1 MPTSSAYHF
10 FARLMQ
16 RRGYFAQD
24 NKLEDFAFP
33 DDMIAA
39 RSRSG
44 FPDFVLKTNPD
55 GPLPGGE
62 FIELK
67 DAKAY
72 QIASFNSTI
81 PSASKPISSLA
92 QNIRSRLLQSGE
104 DLDAVPQRDVH
115 YLIRGIKRTPTSPLS
130 KTLLVSGSFFETIPA
145 NQVLA
150 NAFEQ
155 VAAASA
161 PADADMSDLARRLD
175 IRQSHFA
182 ETRRVE
188 GASIS
193 LRFRVMAQ
201 VDPRANLL
209 SDARYPMIQ
218 PNTLT
223 MLTHA
228 PDLPAPSSD
237 AHQAYAWHQAPTPI
251 QQCRPYAH
259 LNQAFDDIDATLKA
273 VTRVSI
279 LQHPLNGQFF
289 MAQAPIH
296 P

>member
-24 NKLEDFAFP
+24 NRLEDFAFP
-33 DDMIAA
+33 ADMIAA
-39 RSRSG
+39 QSRSG

-81 PSASKPISSLA
+81 PSASKPVSSLA
-92 QNIRSRLLQSGE
+92 RNIRSRLLQAGE

-115 YLIRGIKRTPTSPLS
+115 YLIRGIKRTPASPLA

-182 ETRRVE
+182 ASRRVD

-193 LRFRVMAQ
+193 VRFRVMAQ

-228 PDLPAPSSD
+228 PDLPTASSGR
-237 AHQAYAWHQAPTPI
+237 QAYAWHQVPTSI
-251 QQCRPYAH
+251 QQCPAYAH
-259 LNQAFDDIDATLKA
+259 LNQAFDEIAPALKA
-273 VTRVSI
+273 VTSVSI
-279 LQHPLNGQFF
+279 LQRPLNGAFF

>member
-24 NKLEDFAFP
+24 NRLEDFAFP
-33 DDMIAA
+33 ADMIAA
-39 RSRSG
+39 QSHSG
-44 FPDFVLKTNPD
+44 FPDFVLKTNPN

-72 QIASFNSTI
+72 QIASFNSTL
-81 PSASKPISSLA
+81 PSASKPVSSLA
-92 QNIRSRLLQSGE
+92 QSIRDRLLQSGE

-161 PADADMSDLARRLD
+161 PADLDVSDLARRLD

-228 PDLPAPSSD
+228 PDLPAPSSAD
-237 AHQAYAWHQAPTPI
+237 ESYAWHQAPTPI
-251 QQCRPYAH
+251 QTSLAYAH
-259 LNQAFDDIDATLKA
+259 LNQAFDDIDAALKA
-273 VTRVSI
+273 ATRVSI

>member
-1 MPTSSAYHF
+1 M
-10 FARLMQ
+10 
-16 RRGYFAQD
+16 
-24 NKLEDFAFP
+24 
-33 DDMIAA
+33 
-39 RSRSG
+39 
-44 FPDFVLKTNPD
+44 
-55 GPLPGGE
+55 
-62 FIELK
+62 
-67 DAKAY
+67 
-72 QIASFNSTI
+72 
-81 PSASKPISSLA
+81 A

-130 KTLLVSGSFFETIPA
+130 KTLLVSGAFFETIPA

-175 IRQSHFA
+175 IRQPHFA

-228 PDLPAPSSD
+228 PDLPAQSSTD
-237 AHQAYAWHQAPTPI
+237 QTYAWHQAPTPI
-251 QQCRPYAH
+251 QQCRAYAH
-259 LNQAFDDIDATLKA
+259 LNQAFDDIDAALKA

-279 LQHPLNGQFF
+279 LQHPLNGPFF

>member
-1 MPTSSAYHF
+1 
-10 FARLMQ
+10 MQ

-33 DDMIAA
+33 ADMIAA
-39 RSRSG
+39 QSRSG
-44 FPDFVLKTNPD
+44 FPDFVLKTNPH
-55 GPLPGGE
+55 GALPGGE

-72 QIASFNSTI
+72 QIASFNSTL
-81 PSASKPISSLA
+81 PGAAKPVSSLA
-92 QNIRSRLLQSGE
+92 QNIRDRLLQSGE

-115 YLIRGIKRTPTSPLS
+115 YLIRGIKRTASSPLA
-130 KTLLVSGSFFETIPA
+130 KTLLVSGAFFETVPA

-150 NAFEQ
+150 DAFEQ

-161 PADADMSDLARRLD
+161 PADFDASDLTRNLN
-175 IRQSHFA
+175 IRQSDFA
-182 ETRRVE
+182 ETRRVA

-193 LRFRVMAQ
+193 VRFRVMAQ

-209 SDARYPMIQ
+209 SDARYPMIK

-228 PDLPAPSSD
+228 PTLPAPPSADQS
-237 AHQAYAWHQAPTPI
+237 YAWHQAPAPI
-251 QQCRPYAH
+251 QQCPAYAH
-259 LNQAFDDIDATLKA
+259 LSQAFDEIAPALKEI
-273 VTRVSI
+273 TRVSI
-279 LQHPLNGQFF
+279 LSHPLNGQFF

>member
-10 FARLMQ
+10 FVRLMQ

-33 DDMIAA
+33 ADMIAA
-39 RSRSG
+39 QSRSG
-44 FPDFVLKTNPD
+44 FPDFVLKTNPE

-67 DAKAY
+67 DTKTY
-72 QIASFNSTI
+72 QIASFNSTL
-81 PSASKPISSLA
+81 PSAAKPVSSLA
-92 QNIRSRLLQSGE
+92 PSIRNQLLQSGE
-104 DLDAVPQRDVH
+104 DLDAIPQRDVH
-115 YLIRGIKRTPTSPLS
+115 YLIRGIKRTTSSPLA
-130 KTLLVSGSFFETIPA
+130 KTLLVSGAFFDTIPA
-145 NQVLA
+145 NQVLT
-150 NAFEQ
+150 NSFEQ

-161 PADADMSDLARRLD
+161 PDDMDVSSFTRRLD

-182 ETRRVE
+182 KTRRVE

-193 LRFRVMAQ
+193 VRFRVMAE
-201 VDPRANLL
+201 VDSHANLL
-209 SDARYPMIQ
+209 SDASYPMIQ

-223 MLTHA
+223 MLAHA
-228 PDLPAPSSD
+228 PDLPTPSS
-237 AHQAYAWHQAPTPI
+237 AHQSYAWHQAPTFI
-251 QQCRPYAH
+251 QHCSAYAH
-259 LNQAFDDIDATLKA
+259 LNQAFDDTDAALKEI
-273 VTRVSI
+273 TRVSI
-279 LQHPLNGQFF
+279 LPHLLNGPFF

>member
-1 MPTSSAYHF
+1 
-10 FARLMQ
+10 MQ

-33 DDMIAA
+33 ADMIAA
-39 RSRSG
+39 QSRSG
-44 FPDFVLKTNPD
+44 FPDFVLKTNPH

-72 QIASFNSTI
+72 QIASFNSTL
-81 PSASKPISSLA
+81 PGAAKPVSSLA
-92 QNIRSRLLQSGE
+92 QNIRDRLLQSGE
-104 DLDAVPQRDVH
+104 DLDALPQRDVH
-115 YLIRGIKRTPTSPLS
+115 YLIRGIKRTASSPLA
-130 KTLLVSGSFFETIPA
+130 KTLLVSGAFFETVPA
-145 NQVLA
+145 RQVLA

-161 PADADMSDLARRLD
+161 PADVDASDLTRNLN
-175 IRQSHFA
+175 IRQSDFA
-182 ETRRVE
+182 ETRRVA
-188 GASIS
+188 GVSIS
-193 LRFRVMAQ
+193 VRFRVMAQ

-209 SDARYPMIQ
+209 SDASYPMIK

-228 PDLPAPSSD
+228 PALPAPPSADQS
-237 AHQAYAWHQAPTPI
+237 YAWHRAPAPI
-251 QQCRPYAH
+251 QTCPAYTH
-259 LNQAFDDIDATLKA
+259 LSQAFDEIDAALKA
-273 VTRVSI
+273 ITRVSI